1 MFRKLVAE
9 RVNEY
14 KTLQNKG
21 DRPGTL
27 RLVRT
32 VIDQVKNRGGR
43 FLDKNWKNEVRK
55 QNATYL
61 LRDAMVGS
69 FLCIWL
75 LFGHTLTNNG
85 LLFIV
90 SLFPNNGFP
99 KKTVG
104 RNVGKR
110 KHRQGRPGLAGCQSQ
125 RGQADARIVFH
136 PDAIDR

>member
-32 VIDQVKNRGGR
+32 VIDQVKNHGGR

-55 QNATYL
+55 EKCNDSIVSSLY
-61 LRDAMVGS
+61 
-69 FLCIWL
+69 IWAVCCCVA
-75 LFGHTLTNNG
+75 HTLTKNG
-85 LLFIV
+85 LLLIV
-90 SLFPNNGFP
+90 CFCFQIHGF
-99 KKTVG
+99 
-104 RNVGKR
+104 
-110 KHRQGRPGLAGCQSQ
+110 L
-125 RGQADARIVFH
+125 
-136 PDAIDR
+136 